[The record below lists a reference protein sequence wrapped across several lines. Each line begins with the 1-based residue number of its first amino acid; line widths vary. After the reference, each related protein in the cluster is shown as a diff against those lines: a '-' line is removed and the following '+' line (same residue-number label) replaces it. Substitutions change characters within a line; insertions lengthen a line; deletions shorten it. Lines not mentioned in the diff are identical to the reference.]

1 MTYKIYIVFGSLCM
15 VALSALRNLAMI
27 TLLFWGSAV
36 DAETYPLVGER
47 VYSLPGSQQQA
58 EEVSEPSIISSDQSD
73 LSGIKDP
80 ILGRHISQKS
90 VFSSGESLKLN
101 VGSETVGNG
110 QKSMGSN
117 AKVPKVASAF
127 VELKPMAITGRTTNP
142 SLRFSV
148 DERDLE
154 PSDSVK
160 SPKLI
165 DRVYE
170 DAIQIR

>member
-1 MTYKIYIVFGSLCM
+1 MTYQIHITFSSLC
-15 VALSALRNLAMI
+15 SLRNLWVVAV
-27 TLLFWGSAV
+27 LCWGLDV
-36 DAETYPLVGER
+36 NAETYPRVGER
-47 VYSLPGSQQQA
+47 VYSLPDSKQ
-58 EEVSEPSIISSDQSD
+58 EVKEVAEPSKISSDQSG

-80 ILGRHISQKS
+80 IEGRQISQKS
-90 VFSSGESLKLN
+90 VYDSGELPARSGRSRS
-101 VGSETVGNG
+101 VGKASKAKG
-110 QKSMGSN
+110 QD
-117 AKVPKVASAF
+117 AQRPKVASAF
-127 VELKPMAITGRTTNP
+127 VELKPMAITGRTTKP

-170 DAIQIR
+170 DARQIK